1 MEYNNEIEMYPDIIK
16 SIGEY
21 MKFNNYEYKV
31 FETWH
36 EFDQELKNR
45 FQKEIEI
52 LGDFGKPDITVF
64 YRENEQEE
72 FKVLLIEVKL
82 NDIVLKDIAQ
92 AKMYGDIFNADKV
105 FLVAPC
111 DIRRKIMVYYEYNNQ
126 IMSYSENREVKYV
139 KFIDKNLQFQHA
151 FPIGGELL

>member
-1 MEYNNEIEMYPDIIK
+1 MGYSNEIEMYPDIIE

-21 MKFNNYEYKV
+21 MKFNNYEYKI

-36 EFDQELKNR
+36 EFDQELRNR

-64 YRENEQEE
+64 YRENTQEE

-82 NDIVLKDIAQ
+82 NDVVLKDIAQ

-105 FLVAPC
+105 FLVAPYN
-111 DIRRKIMVYYEYNNQ
+111 IRRKIMIYYEYNNQ
-126 IMSYSENREVKYV
+126 IMSYSKNREVKYV
-139 KFIDKNLQFQHA
+139 KFIDKNLQFQRA
-151 FPIGGELL
+151 FPVGGELL